1 MAADS
6 ARLLGPDHPDTLAS
20 RNNLAYAYKSA
31 GRLDEAIPLYEQVLA
46 DSARVLGPDH
56 PQTLASRNNLAAAYK
71 AAGRLDDAKALFD
84 PPTDPDGTGTD
95 RADI

>member
-1 MAADS
+1 MAADRS
-6 ARLLGPDHPDTLAS
+6 
-20 RNNLAYAYKSA
+20 
-31 GRLDEAIPLYEQVLA
+31 
-46 DSARVLGPDH
+46 RVLGPDH
-56 PQTLASRNNLAAAYK
+56 PDTLASRNNLAAAYK